1 EQWKKFLLS
10 KALQKK
16 FGENH

>member
-1 EQWKKFLLS
+1 MTS

-16 FGENH
+16 HHVQ